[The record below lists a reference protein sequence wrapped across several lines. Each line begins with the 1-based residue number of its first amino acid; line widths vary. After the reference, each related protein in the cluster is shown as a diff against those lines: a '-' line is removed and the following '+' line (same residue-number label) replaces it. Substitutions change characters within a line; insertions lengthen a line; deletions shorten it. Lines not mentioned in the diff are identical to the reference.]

1 MDHQQYMQRALELA
15 LNGMGTVSPNPL
27 VGCVIVHDG
36 KILGE
41 GWHEKFG
48 ETHAE
53 VNAIHDLDDVSL
65 LSKSTIYV
73 NFEPCSH
80 HGKTPPCAD
89 LLIKNKIKNVVIAN
103 EDPNPIVKGKGI
115 AKLENNGVKVIKN
128 IMGEEGRTLNRRFFT
143 YMEKQRPYILLKWA
157 ETADGFIARK
167 NYDSKWIS
175 NEYSRKLVH
184 QWRTQ
189 EDAVLIGS
197 NTAIYD
203 NPKLT
208 VRDWEGR
215 NPLRIVIDR
224 NLRIPADYH
233 LLSPGPDTLCYNLRK
248 SGKTDNV
255 EWIKLTEDDFMDQ
268 LVGDL
273 YERQILSVLVE
284 GGGTILNEFIKL
296 NLWDEARVFKSRKVL
311 GNGIKSS
318 KLDTI
323 PVAINAIGDDNLEF
337 HVNF

>member
-15 LNGMGTVSPNPL
+15 LNGLGTVSPNPL

-48 ETHAE
+48 EPHAE
-53 VNAIHDLDDVSL
+53 VNAINDLDDISL
-65 LSKSTIYV
+65 LSKSTVYV
-73 NFEPCSH
+73 NLEPCNH
-80 HGKTPPCAD
+80 QGKTPPCAD
-89 LLIKNKIKNVVIAN
+89 LLIKNKINNVVIAN

-115 AKLENNGVKVIKN
+115 EKLENNGVKVVKN
-128 IMGEEGRTLNRRFFT
+128 IMGEEGRILNHRFFT

-157 ETADGFIARK
+157 ETANGFIARR

-184 QWRTQ
+184 QWRSQ

-197 NTAIYD
+197 NTAIHD

-208 VRDWEGR
+208 VRDWVGR

-224 NLRIPADYH
+224 NLRIPAAYH
-233 LLSPGPDTLCYNLRK
+233 LFSPGPNTLCYNLRK

-255 EWIKLTEDDFMDQ
+255 EWIKLTKDDFIHQ
-268 LVGDL
+268 LVSDL
-273 YERQILSVLVE
+273 YEKQIQSVVVE
-284 GGGTILNEFIKL
+284 GGGTILNEFITL
-296 NLWDEARVFKSRKVL
+296 NLWDEARVFKSKKVF
-311 GNGIKSS
+311 GNGIRSS
-318 KLDTI
+318 KLDTK
-323 PVAINAIGDDNLEF
+323 PVDINAIGDDNLEF
-337 HVNF
+337 HVNY